1 MVGVIGRTIENI
13 RSGRVQKMLSVATAA
28 CAAGL
33 GVEIYLEH
41 YRGSFGSRWMW
52 TPLLLAPP
60 LGAAGVAGIWSETAA
75 RRWLPAL
82 GALYAADGVAG
93 LVTHVQG
100 IRKRP
105 GGFGE
110 PTYNLVMGPPLLA
123 PGSLVAVGALAGA
136 AAIARRE
143 R

>member
-1 MVGVIGRTIENI
+1 VGGLIARTVGNI
-13 RSGRVQKMLSVATAA
+13 RSGRVQKLLSAATAA
-28 CAAGL
+28 SAAGL

-41 YRGSFGSRWMW
+41 YRGSFGNRWMW

-60 LGAAGVAGIWSETAA
+60 LSAAGLAGIWSETAA

-82 GALYAADGVAG
+82 GALYAADGVVG

-100 IRKRP
+100 VRKRP

-123 PGSLVAVGALAGA
+123 PGSLVAVGALAA
-136 AAIARRE
+136 AAAVARRE

>member
-1 MVGVIGRTIENI
+1 MGGLIGRTIENL
-13 RSGRVQKMLSVATAA
+13 RSGRVQKLLSAATALSA
-28 CAAGL
+28 GGL

-41 YRGSFGSRWMW
+41 YRGSFGNRWMW

-60 LGAAGVAGIWSETAA
+60 LSAAGLAGVWSETAA
-75 RRWLPAL
+75 RRLLPPL
-82 GALYAADGVAG
+82 GALYALDGVVG

-100 IRKRP
+100 VRKRP

-123 PGSLVAVGALAGA
+123 PGSLIAVGALAGA
-136 AAIARRE
+136 AALARRE
-143 R
+143 P